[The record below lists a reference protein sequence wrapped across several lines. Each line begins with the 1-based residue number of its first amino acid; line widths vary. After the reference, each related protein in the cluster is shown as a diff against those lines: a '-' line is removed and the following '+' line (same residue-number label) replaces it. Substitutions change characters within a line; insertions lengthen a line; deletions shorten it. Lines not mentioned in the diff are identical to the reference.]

1 MIEFTREMNRNYV
14 KILPEEESKK
24 PDYCMKM
31 VENNPVKGLLKLT
44 TLCVNDKVSCLYEI
58 SGRISLYEKYAARE
72 FSAADMEYIIGFLRG
87 MIQEMERF
95 MLDPDGLL
103 LDPKYI
109 FCGIGTGEWE
119 LVYSTCFGEGIQRG
133 LKGLFEFILNRLDH
147 KEQKAVLIGYALYK
161 RVCQEEMQLGQIF
174 EPVQELIPAIRKES
188 DQVIEYEETE
198 KVYDEIMP
206 ERITQERERESYRLY
221 MAGCGAAAGVAL
233 IIFGAVIIPAVL
245 RLRAGTGGAGGLVFG
260 VVVFALMLSV
270 AAVSAYMVLS
280 GKRNP
285 AGIVPETADIPYS
298 RIRLRI
304 SGQKRN
310 EGQADILCKTRF
322 GEAGKKE
329 PEEGAD
335 DCQTVLLCGKE
346 YARLVRLDSGNAVRE
361 YFLEDSPLCLGSG
374 SQADIVLEDE
384 GISRIHARISK
395 EGEMLFIKDMN
406 STNGTWVNDRRLT
419 VYELCPV
426 KNGDII
432 KLAGS
437 RFELFDTVS

>member
-24 PDYCMKM
+24 KDYCMKM
-31 VENNPVKGLLKLT
+31 VENNPVRGLLKLT

-58 SGRISLYEKYAARE
+58 SGRISLYEKYAGGE
-72 FSAADMEYIIGFLRG
+72 FSAADMEYIIGFLREIIG
-87 MIQEMERF
+87 EMERF
-95 MLDPDGLL
+95 MLDPDGLV

-109 FCGIGTGEWE
+109 FCDIGTGEWG
-119 LVYSTCFGEGIQRG
+119 LVYSTCCGEGIQRG

-161 RVCQEEMQLGQIF
+161 RVCQEELQLGQIF
-174 EPVQELIPAIRKES
+174 EPVQELTEAVKKES
-188 DQVIEYEETE
+188 SQVIEYEETE
-198 KVYDEIMP
+198 RVYDEIVP
-206 ERITQERERESYRLY
+206 ERITQERERECYRLY
-221 MAGCGAAAGVAL
+221 MAGCAAAAGGAL
-233 IIFGAVIIPAVL
+233 IVFAAVIIPSAL
-245 RLRAGTGGAGGLVFG
+245 RLRAENKGAGALLFGIVAFVF
-260 VVVFALMLSV
+260 MLSA
-270 AAVSAYMVLS
+270 AAVSGYMVLS
-280 GKRNP
+280 GKRSL
-285 AGIVPETADIPYS
+285 AGIVSEESDIPYS

-304 SGQKRN
+304 SGHKRN
-310 EGQADILCKTRF
+310 EGQAGRKDPK
-322 GEAGKKE
+322 
-329 PEEGAD
+329 EGAD
-335 DCQTVLLCGKE
+335 DRRTVLLCGKE

-374 SQADIVLEDE
+374 SQADIVLEDQ

-426 KNGDII
+426 RNGDII

-437 RFELFDTVS
+437 RFELFDTTS